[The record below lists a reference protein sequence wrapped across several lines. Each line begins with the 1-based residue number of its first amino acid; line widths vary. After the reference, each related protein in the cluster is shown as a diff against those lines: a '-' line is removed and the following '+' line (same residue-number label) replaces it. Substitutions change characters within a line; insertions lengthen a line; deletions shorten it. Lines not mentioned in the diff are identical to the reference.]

1 MNFKD
6 FPKGNVFKV
15 SINSSPTNC
24 YITESK
30 VHYKIGLFV
39 GIYSKNYKVGKVI
52 DTYDSLFS

>member
-1 MNFKD
+1 MNQLRLR
-6 FPKGNVFKV
+6 
-15 SINSSPTNC
+15 TNC